1 MEKTIRE
8 ILATQSKEVSIS
20 FAYFCVYRAKIHSKH
35 AAAAYAA
42 AAAVAAAYAAYVADA
57 DADAAAAVYA
67 AAAAA
72 VYAADAADAERKIQH
87 KFLEQFENK

>member
-8 ILATQSKEVSIS
+8 ILRTQSKEVSIS

-35 AAAAYAA
+35 AA
-42 AAAVAAAYAAYVADA
+42 DA
-57 DADAAAAVYA
+57 DADAADAVYA
-67 AAAAA
+67 DAAAAT
-72 VYAADAADAERKIQH
+72 ADAAAAGAVYTADAYAAERKIQH